1 MSASAAA
8 LCVAT
13 GSYILLFFVL
23 LSWQGLIQ
31 SEQLFAIQQPM
42 RKSTAWIALT
52 AYLCT
57 AGALYLGAAQFLQSL
72 F

>member
-1 MSASAAA
+1 
-8 LCVAT
+8 
-13 GSYILLFFVL
+13 VL

-31 SEQLFAIQQPM
+31 SEQLFAIQRPM
-42 RKSTAWIALT
+42 RKSTAWVALT